1 MKKVLLMLVA
11 LSAVVLVAGQAMAA
25 ISGSS
30 HDLRTPLSITEI
42 CVPCHVPHNAESTQG
57 PLWNR
62 AANTSTVF
70 TDAGDASNAC
80 LSCHDG
86 NTNMDAYGGVAPG
99 STAITGTGLL
109 DTAAGNHPVGQSYA
123 GAGFNNP
130 PLNGVPDITGDTV
143 ECASCHDPHDTTNA
157 PFLVVSNS
165 GSAICLGCHIK

>member
-1 MKKVLLMLVA
+1 MKKGLSILIA
-11 LSAVVLVAGQAMAA
+11 LFAVIFIAGQAMAG

-30 HDLRTPLSITEI
+30 HDLRTDLSITEI
-42 CVPCHVPHNAESTQG
+42 CVPCHVPHNALSTQG

-62 AANTSTVF
+62 AANASTVF
-70 TDAGDASNAC
+70 TSAGDASNAC

-86 NTNMDAYGGVAPG
+86 NTNMDAYGGAAG
-99 STAITGTGLL
+99 SIKISGPALL
-109 DTAAGNHPVGQSYA
+109 DTEAGNHPVGASYA

-130 PLNGVPDITGDTV
+130 PLNGVPDQAGDTV
-143 ECASCHDPHDTTNA
+143 ECSSCHDPHDTTNT